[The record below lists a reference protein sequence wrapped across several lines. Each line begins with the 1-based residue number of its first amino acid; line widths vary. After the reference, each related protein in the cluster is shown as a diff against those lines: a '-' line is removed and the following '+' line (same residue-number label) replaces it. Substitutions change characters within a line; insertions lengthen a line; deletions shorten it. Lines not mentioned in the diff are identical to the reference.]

1 MSLGEDTRLGV
12 LDGVL
17 DEQISAKPGLI
28 DRVLSRPTPIEN
40 LAADLFSVVDVL
52 TSSVALR
59 RALSD
64 PGSPE
69 GARRGLAHG
78 VLDGKVSEGA
88 VNVVVEAAGVRWPS
102 GSTFVAAIERQAV
115 RAELL
120 KADAAEQVSE
130 TEDELFRFA
139 RLVASNPALRQALGD
154 RSVGLDHRQALVD
167 DLLTGKATESAIVL
181 ARRAVLARE
190 RTFDATLESYV
201 ALAAEMKNRVIATVR
216 VARPLTDEQ
225 VRRMEAALTKQA
237 GRRVDVQVVVD
248 ESVLG
253 GVRVE
258 LGDEVI
264 EGTVAGRL
272 ESARRLFN

>member
-1 MSLGEDTRLGV
+1 VSLGEDTRLSV

-17 DEQISAKPGLI
+17 DDQVNARPGLI
-28 DRVLSRPTPIEN
+28 DRVLSRPTPVEN

-78 VLDGKVSEGA
+78 VLDGKVSAGA
-88 VNVVVEAAGVRWPS
+88 VNVVVEAAAVRWPS

-120 KADAAEQVSE
+120 KADAAEQVAE

-139 RLVASNPALRQALGD
+139 RLVASNPGLRQALGD
-154 RSVGLDHRQALVD
+154 RTVGLEHRQALVD
-167 DLLTGKATESAIVL
+167 DLLAGKATESAIVL

-190 RTFDATLESYV
+190 RTFDATLEGYV

-216 VARPLTDEQ
+216 VARALTDEQ
-225 VRRMEAALTKQA
+225 VRRMEAALTRQA

-272 ESARRLFN
+272 DSARRLFS